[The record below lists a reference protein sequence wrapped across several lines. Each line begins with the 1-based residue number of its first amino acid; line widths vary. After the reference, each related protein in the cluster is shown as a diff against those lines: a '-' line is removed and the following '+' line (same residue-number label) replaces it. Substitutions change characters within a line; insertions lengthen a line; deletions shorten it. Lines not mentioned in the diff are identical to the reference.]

1 MSIDIAALKRRCKP
15 ERQVRQ
21 FVRRS
26 GEALV
31 SAASA
36 TGLRRVLVDTTVY
49 IHEVA
54 GTLPADATRL
64 LDGALRFH
72 SAFCIAEIV
81 SSLCDLHPG
90 SRYFDPAREYY
101 RRLFSSIS
109 RHRLLTPD
117 ADILAQAAVVSG
129 TLARTQGYARRDRKE
144 LFNDAVI
151 YLTAARLGVPLL
163 TANRDDFDL
172 IQQAAEW
179 GMFIYYVAADQ

>member
-1 MSIDIAALKRRCKP
+1 VSIDIAALKRRYKP

-26 GEALV
+26 DEALV

-36 TGLRRVLVDTTVY
+36 TGERRVLVDTTVY
-49 IHEVA
+49 IDEVA
-54 GTLPADATRL
+54 GTLPADAARV

-72 SAFCIAEIV
+72 SAFCVAEIV
-81 SSLCDLHPG
+81 SGLCHLHPD
-90 SRYFDPAREYY
+90 SRYFDPAREHY
-101 RRLFSSIS
+101 RRLFSSIP

-117 ADILAQAAVVSG
+117 AEILAQAAFVSG
-129 TLARTQGYARRDRKE
+129 ILARTQGYARRDRKE
-144 LFNDAVI
+144 LYNDAVI

-172 IQQAAEW
+172 IQQAA
-179 GMFIYYVAADQ
+179 GYGLFVHYVALGQ

>member
-1 MSIDIAALKRRCKP
+1 MSIDIAALKRRYKP
-15 ERQVRQ
+15 ERQIRR
-21 FVRRS
+21 FDRRS

-54 GTLPADATRL
+54 GTLPADAARL

-72 SAFCIAEIV
+72 SAFCVAEIV
-81 SSLCDLHPG
+81 SGLCHLHPG
-90 SRYFDPAREYY
+90 SRYFDPAWEHY
-101 RRLFSSIS
+101 RRLFFSIP

-117 ADILAQAAVVSG
+117 ADILAQAAVVFG
-129 TLARTQGYARRDRKE
+129 TLARTQGYARGDRKE

-151 YLTAARLGVPLL
+151 YLTAATLGVPLL

-172 IQQAAEW
+172 IQQVAGW
-179 GMFIYYVAADQ
+179 GGFIYYALDR